1 MCCFLVDLITL
12 QSNAPIVLN
21 QPVDALTV
29 NYFPLRKYANDER
42 SGVVTFRD
50 RHSPWQSVVASRV
63 IEGVFVLP
71 GVPKGALNVYEI
83 THTHIRISLVDGA
96 IAIIISARKPVG
108 PRLE

>member
-83 THTHIRISLVDGA
+83 THTHT
-96 IAIIISARKPVG
+96 
-108 PRLE
+108 